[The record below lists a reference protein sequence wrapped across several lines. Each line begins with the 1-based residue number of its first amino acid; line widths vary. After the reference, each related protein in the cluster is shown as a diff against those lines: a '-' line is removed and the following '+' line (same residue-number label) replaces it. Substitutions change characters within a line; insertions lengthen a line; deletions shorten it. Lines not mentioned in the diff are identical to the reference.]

1 MVPSTLKTSRPAI
14 RIAID
19 ASNIRVGGGVTHLVE
34 ILREADPATHGFE
47 KILVW
52 ACAAT
57 LAKLEDRP
65 WLEKRTDPALEANL
79 VKRIIWQRST
89 LPDLLAAAQADLL
102 FVPGGSIVAAFRPV
116 VTMSRNMLPF
126 EWNELKRFGFSPTTA
141 KLAILRWNQGS
152 SFRHAD
158 GTIFLT
164 RYARDVVTAITGPL
178 QGKATIIPHGVDTR
192 FRLVPRRQRAAGEL
206 TAQDP
211 LRVVYVSTIDEFK
224 HQWQVVDAIGMLHRE
239 GIPVR
244 LDLYGSARPSALARL
259 TEALRRVDSAGTF
272 IRYHGAVD
280 YREIHQ
286 RYSEADVSVFASSC
300 ENMPNILI
308 ESMAAGLPIA
318 CSNRG
323 PMPEMLGEAGVYFDP
338 EDPVSI
344 ADAVR
349 KLAANPELRA
359 EKAAAAS
366 AAAAQFSWAR
376 CARETFEFLRTVS
389 GAREERSAA

>member
-1 MVPSTLKTSRPAI
+1 MVPSALKTSRPAI

-19 ASNIRVGGGVTHLVE
+19 ASNIRVGGGITHLVE
-34 ILREADPATHGFE
+34 ILREADPDTHGFE

-57 LAKLEDRP
+57 LAMIEDKP

-79 VKRIIWQRST
+79 LKRILWQRST
-89 LPDLLAAAQADLL
+89 LPDQLAAAKADLL

-126 EWNELKRFGFSPTTA
+126 EWDELKRFGFSPTTL
-141 KLAILRWNQGS
+141 KLGILRWNQGS
-152 SFRHAD
+152 SFKQAD

-178 QGKATIIPHGVDTR
+178 RGKATIIPHGVDTR
-192 FRLVPRRQRAAGEL
+192 FRLVPRRQRTVGEL

-224 HQWQVVDAIGMLHRE
+224 HQWHVVDAIGMLHRE

-259 TEALRRVDSAGTF
+259 SEALRRVDSAGNF
-272 IRYHGAVD
+272 IRYRGAVD

-286 RYSEADVSVFASSC
+286 RYLEADVSVFASSC

-318 CSNRG
+318 CANRG
-323 PMPEMLGEAGVYFDP
+323 PMPEMLGEAGRYFDP
-338 EDPVSI
+338 ENPVSI

-349 KLAANPELRA
+349 KLAADPELRA

-366 AAAAQFSWAR
+366 AAAAQFSWSR
-376 CARETFEFLRTVS
+376 CATETFEFLRTVS
-389 GAREERSAA
+389 VTCEERSAA